1 MRISKNNEL
10 KIGHPE
16 RVRSLIERWFADK
29 GWTPRPFQRE
39 AWDRYLSGKSGLVH
53 VATGLGKTYAAVLA
67 AVGELA
73 LEAAPPAGIHVLY
86 ISPLRAL
93 SADIIKSIEVP
104 LRELGLPF
112 TVEGRTGDTGSAQRA
127 RQKKHPP
134 SVLVTTPE
142 SFNLLLVTEEHRR
155 ALAKCR
161 LVVVDEWHELL
172 GNKRGVQVQLCL
184 EHLKTL
190 APELRIW
197 GLSAT
202 IGNPQL
208 AGEVLG
214 GIRDDFVFV
223 TEPVGKEIEIQCLL
237 PDAVDSFP
245 WSGHLG
251 LSMLEEVIAHVDLN
265 RSCLLFTNVRS
276 QCERWYSEIRL
287 RRPDWEPVMAIH
299 HSSVDRERREAVEAG
314 IKAGDLKLVL
324 CTSSLDLGVDFPM
337 VERVYQIGSPKSI
350 SRFVQR
356 AGRSGHTPTGGPRI
370 FFVPTHALELFE
382 YLATELAI
390 VRGLKEEIVPP
401 ELSLDVLAQHLV
413 TLAAGGGLV
422 PDEAFEE
429 VRRTH
434 AFRKLS
440 REQFD
445 ELLLFLTHGGRSLA
459 AYPAY
464 HRLKEYEGRYLV
476 FDKKMIHQHLMNV
489 GTITSDPS
497 MRIRYLRGGSLGT
510 VEESFVSKLKKG
522 DVFVFGGKVLEYV
535 MVKDLTL
542 LVRAA
547 PAAVAPV
554 PIWWGSRLP
563 LSSLLSTHLKEV
575 FELIDRG
582 ELRHPLVEFL
592 APIIEVQR
600 TISRLPGRDFLL
612 VEETLTREGRHLFLF
627 PFEGRL
633 VHEALAALLA
643 VRMSSRG
650 KVTLSFSVSE
660 YGLEILAPKDYEFAV
675 AELKELL
682 AIDDLTEDIRRS
694 LNLTQLAKK
703 QFRDIAQV
711 AGLVHQN
718 RPGER
723 RTMKNLQMSAGLLF
737 DVFRAHEPD
746 QPLYNQSFDEV
757 RFFQFQESRLVAVLR
772 KLAEV
777 PFVHRRTPRPSPLAF
792 PLIVERIGSLV
803 SSETLQERLRRMK
816 DAWTTV

>member
-1 MRISKNNEL
+1 MDIEKKSD
-10 KIGHPE
+10 
-16 RVRSLIERWFADK
+16 LIHEHQIAALALVEHWFATK
-29 GWTPRPFQRE
+29 GWEPKPFQRE
-39 AWDRYLSGKSGLVH
+39 AWVSYLAGRNGLVH
-53 VATGLGKTYAAVLA
+53 VATGFGKTYAGVLA
-67 AVGELA
+67 ALAELA
-73 LEAAPPAGIHVLY
+73 VEEASPDGIHVLY

-93 SADIIKSIEVP
+93 SADIIRSISAP
-104 LRELGLPF
+104 LLELGLPY
-112 TVEGRTGDTGSAQRA
+112 TVEGRTGDTGSTQRG

-142 SFNLLLVTEEHRR
+142 SFNLLLATEEYRR
-155 ALAKCR
+155 ALVKCR

-202 IGNPQL
+202 IGNPDL
-208 AGEVLG
+208 AGAALVGSLG
-214 GIRDDFVFV
+214 EFDLI

-251 LSMLEEVIAHVDLN
+251 LSMIDKVIAHVDLQH
-265 RSCLLFTNVRS
+265 SCLLFTNVRS
-276 QCERWYSEIRL
+276 QCERWYNEILL
-287 RRPDWEPVMAIH
+287 RRPEWAPLLAIH
-299 HSSVDRERREAVEAG
+299 HSSIDRDRRETVEAG
-314 IKAGDLKLVL
+314 IKAGDLKLVF

-337 VERVYQIGSPKSI
+337 VERVYQVGSPKSI

-356 AGRSGHTPTGGPRI
+356 AGRSGHTPTGVPRI

-390 VRGLKEEIVPP
+390 DRGLKEEIVPP
-401 ELSLDVLAQHLV
+401 ELSLDVLTQHLM
-413 TLAAGGGLV
+413 TLAAGGGFV
-422 PDEAFEE
+422 PEEAFSE
-429 VRRTH
+429 VRRTF
-434 AFRKLS
+434 AFRHLP
-440 REQFD
+440 REKFD
-445 ELLLFLTHGGRSLA
+445 EILLFLTHGGQSLA

-464 HRLKEYEGRYLV
+464 HRLKEYAGRYLV
-476 FDKKMIHQHLMNV
+476 HDKKMIHQHLMNV

-542 LVRAA
+542 LVRSA
-547 PAAVAPV
+547 PLGAAPV

-563 LSSLLSTHLKEV
+563 LSSLLSSHLKEV
-575 FELIDRG
+575 FELIATSD
-582 ELRHPLVEFL
+582 LKHPLIEFL

-600 TISRLPGRDFLL
+600 SISCLPGRDFLL
-612 VEETLTREGRHLFLF
+612 IEETLTREGRHLFIF

-643 VRMSSRG
+643 VRMSLRSP
-650 KVTLSFSVSE
+650 VTFSFSVSE
-660 YGLEILAPKDYEFAV
+660 YGLEILAPKDYEFA
-675 AELKELL
+675 AADLKSFLSVENLT
-682 AIDDLTEDIRRS
+682 DDIQRS

-711 AGLVHQN
+711 AGLIHQR

-723 RTMKNLQMSAGLLF
+723 RTMKNLQMSASLLF
-737 DVFRAHEPD
+737 DVFRTHEPG

-757 RFFQFQESRLVAVLR
+757 RFFQFQETRLLAVLR
-772 KLAEV
+772 KLSEI
-777 PFVHRRTPRPSPLAF
+777 PFVHGQTPRPSPLAF

-816 DAWTTV
+816 DAWIKV